1 MFAHITGAE
10 APIISLSV
18 AWAFL
23 IGMGTGLL
31 VSLIAK
37 KIRRQA

>member
-1 MFAHITGAE
+1 MFAHSTGAA
-10 APIISLSV
+10 APIISLSG

-23 IGMGTGLL
+23 SGMGTGLL
-31 VSLIAK
+31 VSLITK